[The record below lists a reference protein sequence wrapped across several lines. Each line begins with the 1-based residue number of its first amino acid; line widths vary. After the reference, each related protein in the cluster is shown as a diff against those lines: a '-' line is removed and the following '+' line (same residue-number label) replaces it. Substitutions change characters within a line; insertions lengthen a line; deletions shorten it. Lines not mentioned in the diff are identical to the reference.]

1 MLSFLFF
8 IFIQKCKPMR
18 QKLQSFQEFTQSL
31 YPHEIDYLIHFQN
44 FNKEI
49 NEKIL
54 RQIHYNLT
62 SGRPPKE
69 FDQNIHKRTY
79 SYLKN
84 WIQTTL
90 SKIDIDEHLSW
101 LMETELKVITD
112 KITPEDEAELVAN
125 MKTIRPAHYNF
136 IRFYNAIQYYWE
148 YLMVRGQTNNL
159 NIVANFLNENA
170 ETYKRLK
177 ELNLELN
184 NITDKLVKNEDLKQ
198 EEQQE
203 IENFLSETYW
213 NEENDGYTRY
223 RAVVRLTIYFY
234 NRRQFQKL
242 VSIYENLDQV
252 LKTPIFYCK
261 RVLANYYA
269 NRAMMHSK
277 LNELE
282 QARKY
287 GYLSI
292 RNKNS
297 DYLFYMVN
305 LCNVL
310 IKQKKKE
317 EAYKMMQSAL
327 STLKQTGNYY
337 YKIGFVSFYI
347 RTLLEINKV
356 NQAIEYASGFFDA
369 FKNEIF
375 EHRWHL
381 FISNYLKALIH
392 GKKYAKALS
401 ICRRYKLV
409 TKEKQRM
416 HRADYLPVIQYYS
429 LVLEYQENQ
438 ISKDKFLAALMKSS
452 QEMMNNAYQTQR
464 INDLLDEIHDYL
476 PEEISELKRK
486 IAVLRKK

>member
-1 MLSFLFF
+1 MVNYFIITTKLSIF
-8 IFIQKCKPMR
+8 IFYSIKTMR
-18 QKLQSFQEFTQSL
+18 
-31 YPHEIDYLIHFQN
+31 
-44 FNKEI
+44 
-49 NEKIL
+49 
-54 RQIHYNLT
+54 T
-62 SGRPPKE
+62 S
-69 FDQNIHKRTY
+69 
-79 SYLKN
+79 
-84 WIQTTL
+84 
-90 SKIDIDEHLSW
+90 
-101 LMETELKVITD
+101 
-112 KITPEDEAELVAN
+112 
-125 MKTIRPAHYNF
+125 
-136 IRFYNAIQYYWE
+136 
-148 YLMVRGQTNNL
+148 
-159 NIVANFLNENA
+159 
-170 ETYKRLK
+170 
-177 ELNLELN
+177 
-184 NITDKLVKNEDLKQ
+184 
-198 EEQQE
+198 
-203 IENFLSETYW
+203 
-213 NEENDGYTRY
+213 
-223 RAVVRLTIYFY
+223 
-234 NRRQFQKL
+234 
-242 VSIYENLDQV
+242 
-252 LKTPIFYCK
+252 
-261 RVLANYYA
+261 
-269 NRAMMHSK
+269 
-277 LNELE
+277 
-282 QARKY
+282 
-287 GYLSI
+287 
-292 RNKNS
+292 S

-317 EAYKMMQSAL
+317 EAYKLMQSAL

-337 YKIGFVSFYI
+337 YKIGFVSFYV

-429 LVLEYQENQ
+429 MVLEYQENQ

-464 INDLLDEIHDYL
+464 INDLLDEMHEYL